1 MSIQL
6 ISISH
11 KIAPL
16 EIRELFAFS
25 EEQQSHIRKVMTEET
40 FIDECVVL
48 STCNRTEV
56 YTYTSPDHSVRE
68 IYGVMQKV
76 LLSEASAEDKEDI
89 NDYILFYHGK
99 KAIHHLFQ
107 VTTGLDSMVMGEDQ
121 ILGQVKHAHET
132 AMTEK
137 TCGVYLNTLF
147 RYAVTASKK
156 VKTDTSLSKTS
167 VSTGTLAVKI
177 AEEELPG
184 GLHGKKVLV
193 IGASGKIGGIVLK
206 NLISLGYAELFA
218 TTRNM
223 GTFEGGHH
231 KQDAYMQVPY
241 QDRYELINEMDVI
254 ISATSSPHYTL
265 TADKVA
271 KSLRTEKKRVF
282 VDLAVPMDID
292 EKIGSLPGIVSY
304 NIDDFTRIAA
314 ENNEK
319 KLHEVD
325 AADEILED
333 YELQFEQWFIFQ
345 KSLPV
350 MNTMRENFLKVA
362 DHKGVR
368 KAFDH
373 LFYWV
378 RENNSPEDLQAF
390 FRCLDH

>member
-25 EEQQSHIRKVMTEET
+25 KEQQSHIRKAMIEET

-48 STCNRTEV
+48 STCNRTEI
-56 YTYTSPDHSVRE
+56 YTYTSPDHSIRE
-68 IYGVMQKV
+68 IYGAMQKI
-76 LLSEASAEDKEDI
+76 LLAEASAEDKENI

-121 ILGQVKHAHET
+121 ILGQVKNAHED
-132 AMTEK
+132 ARNDQS
-137 TCGVYLNTLF
+137 CGVYLNTLF

-177 AEEELPG
+177 AEEELEG

-193 IGASGKIGGIVLK
+193 IGASGKIGSIVLK
-206 NLISLGYAELFA
+206 NLVSLGYAELFA

-223 GTFEGGHH
+223 GSFEGGHH
-231 KQDAYMQVPY
+231 KQDAYMLVPY
-241 QDRYELINEMDVI
+241 QDRYELMDEMDVI
-254 ISATSSPHYTL
+254 ISATSSPHYTI
-265 TADKVA
+265 TAEKAA
-271 KSLRTEKKRVF
+271 KTLRNEKKRVF
-282 VDLAVPMDID
+282 IDLAVPMDID
-292 EKIGSLPGIVSY
+292 EKVAELPGAVSY
-304 NIDDFTRIAA
+304 NIDDFTRIAE
-314 ENNEK
+314 ENNKK
-319 KLHEVD
+319 KLNEVD

-350 MNTMRENFLKVA
+350 MNTMRDNFLKVA
-362 DHKGVR
+362 EHKGVR
-368 KAFDH
+368 NAFDH

>member
-16 EIRELFAFS
+16 AIREMFAFS
-25 EEQQSHIRKVMTEET
+25 AEQQAHIRKAMTEET
-40 FIDECVVL
+40 FIDECIVL

-56 YTYTSPDHSVRE
+56 YTYTSPEHSVRE

-76 LLSEASAEDKEDI
+76 LLSEAKAEETENI

-121 ILGQVKHAHET
+121 ILGQVKLAHEA
-132 AMTEK
+132 AMLEK

-167 VSTGTLAVKI
+167 VSTGTLALKI
-177 AEEELPG
+177 AEDELEG
-184 GLHGKKVLV
+184 GLHDKKVLV

-206 NLISLGYAELFA
+206 NLISLNYAELFA

-223 GTFEGGHH
+223 GTFEGGCH
-231 KQDAYMQVPY
+231 KQDAYMLIPY
-241 QDRYELINEMDVI
+241 QDRYEMLDDMDVI
-254 ISATSSPHYTL
+254 VSATSSPHYTL

-271 KSLRTEKKRVF
+271 KSLKKDKKRVF
-282 VDLAVPMDID
+282 IDLAVPMDID
-292 EKIGSLPGIVSY
+292 EKIGQLPGVVTY

-314 ENNEK
+314 ENNKK
-319 KLHEVD
+319 KLLEVD

-333 YELQFEQWFIFQ
+333 YELQFEQWFVFQ
-345 KSLPV
+345 KSLPI
-350 MNTMRENFLKVA
+350 MHQMRENFLKVA
-362 DHKGVR
+362 DHKGV
-368 KAFDH
+368 KNAFDH